1 MKDSSDSDGR
11 ASQRQVREN
20 AQEARPTAESDKA
33 GVDDDSSVMQSMV
46 AALAAPVEGALDSVR
61 ERERFAKQGRDLGPD
76 QVGGISGQRA
86 QDIPAVGDDEP
97 KGKVPQ
103 RPDDVEAEPI
113 DTTDDHAPGGRR

>member
-20 AQEARPTAESDKA
+20 AQEARPTPESDKA

-86 QDIPAVGDDEP
+86 QDIPTVGDDEP

>member
-1 MKDSSDSDGR
+1 MKDSTDRDSR
-11 ASQRQVREN
+11 ASQQQAREN
-20 AQEARPTAESDKA
+20 AQDARQPRKSDKSK
-33 GVDDDSSVMQSMV
+33 VDDDSSVMQSMV

-86 QDIPAVGDDEP
+86 QDIPTVSDDEP

>member
-1 MKDSSDSDGR
+1 MKDSSDSDSR
-11 ASQRQVREN
+11 ASQQQAPEN
-20 AQEARPTAESDKA
+20 AQDARRTRKSDTA
-33 GVDDDSSVMQSMV
+33 GVDDDSSVTQSMV

-86 QDIPAVGDDEP
+86 QDIPHVGDDEP
-97 KGKVPQ
+97 KANVPQ
-103 RPDDVEAEPI
+103 RLHDAEAEPI